1 MIFVQMIE
9 CREETGVSLTDR
21 MCGDFRR
28 SVRFRVSQPHRE
40 KNLRLIHAISRTQ
53 LLYVSVGKRSTRHV
67 DVMIL
72 GVQKSSELFFVK
84 FNLYYYVIVRKW
96 LAA

>member
-1 MIFVQMIE
+1 MIE
-9 CREETGVSLTDR
+9 RREETGVSLTDQ

-53 LLYVSVGKRSTRHV
+53 LLYRWKMIYSARRHNETYPREKYSFEIDTRP
-67 DVMIL
+67 
-72 GVQKSSELFFVK
+72 EL
-84 FNLYYYVIVRKW
+84 IV
-96 LAA
+96 

>member
-9 CREETGVSLTDR
+9 RREETGVSLTDR

-53 LLYVSVGKRSTRHV
+53 LLYV
-67 DVMIL
+67 
-72 GVQKSSELFFVK
+72 
-84 FNLYYYVIVRKW
+84 IVLENDLRGT
-96 LAA
+96 